1 MDARRTASMLLSLAH
16 SFWRAVALVLL
27 DGPRLLLPQ
36 KLRPGAR
43 AASGAH
49 AFYEGAVRHTRLAPA
64 RHAFEYAAR
73 YCVLDLDAP
82 ESFPACA
89 AGRLADDRLTA
100 AEARALSGCAG
111 RVLMLALPESAGYE
125 QNPICVYYCHAPTG
139 ELERCIAEVT
149 NTPWADRVRFAFAPG
164 GESMPKPMHVSPLQ
178 DMRSTYFLRATAP
191 ADKLHVTVAC
201 KHPELGNFFCA
212 TLDARK
218 VDVADDERWAWL
230 MPHRVAVWIYW
241 HAAVLVL
248 RKGLTFFGHPR
259 SAAGEAAAPFKEGVL
274 ERAAQMGFS
283 APPRAAAGMCPFV
296 WRDAADYPWEA

>member
-1 MDARRTASMLLSLAH
+1 M
-16 SFWRAVALVLL
+16 
-27 DGPRLLLPQ
+27 
-36 KLRPGAR
+36 
-43 AASGAH
+43 
-49 AFYEGAVRHTRLAPA
+49 
-64 RHAFEYAAR
+64 
-73 YCVLDLDAP
+73 
-82 ESFPACA
+82 
-89 AGRLADDRLTA
+89 
-100 AEARALSGCAG
+100 
-111 RVLMLALPESAGYE
+111 
-125 QNPICVYYCHAPTG
+125 YYCHAPTG

-241 HAAVLVL
+241 HAAILVL

-283 APPRAAAGMCPFV
+283 APPRAPPPACARLCGGTRRTTLGRRSSFLV
-296 WRDAADYPWEA
+296 RVVLI

>member
-1 MDARRTASMLLSLAH
+1 M
-16 SFWRAVALVLL
+16 LVLL
-27 DGPRLLLPQ
+27 DAHGRFHENYARARVLRKDTLRRSAHAARAGAPRLRVRGEI
-36 KLRPGAR
+36 LR
-43 AASGAH
+43 
-49 AFYEGAVRHTRLAPA
+49 F
-64 RHAFEYAAR
+64 
-73 YCVLDLDAP
+73 DLDAP
-82 ESFPACA
+82 EHFRRA

-100 AEARALSGCAG
+100 VRARHGLHG
-111 RVLMLALPESAGYE
+111 RVMSGLPESAGYE

-218 VDVADDERWAWL
+218 WTS
-230 MPHRVAVWIYW
+230 P
-241 HAAVLVL
+241 
-248 RKGLTFFGHPR
+248 TT
-259 SAAGEAAAPFKEGVL
+259 SAGRG
-274 ERAAQMGFS
+274 
-283 APPRAAAGMCPFV
+283 
-296 WRDAADYPWEA
+296 